1 MSTTVLAPSGLEISS
16 NTDTGESAESMLE
29 TLSNKGGDKTPRV
42 LVDKGTPV
50 KDDGEKDETQK
61 AASVLGKKG
70 GEAAAEARK
79 LKAKSGAKDPKGP
92 SVELDK
98 AAIEDAKEREAEK
111 AKKAAKGKAEGDGE
125 DEAAAEGK
133 DKKGNPRHDPEAR
146 VEKLRADI
154 AELARQ
160 KRELR
165 ESIEAER
172 RNAPPARTEA
182 PPAREARTAA
192 QPAAR
197 ATEDDPSDPRPKL
210 DDYDGDGAYERF
222 VEDTSR
228 WAARDEHRKV
238 EAKTHLETARRSYVS
253 AVQTDV
259 DTFHERVTG
268 LKKDDPGQ
276 GAAFAQFMDSLPEE
290 LLAPPSIMVPEG
302 QRRQQNLIA
311 DIAMLSPK
319 PREIYEYF
327 ADNMDDYQRIAALRT
342 RDEII
347 GEMAILKHRL
357 DAVTADTSSRREVS
371 KAGSP
376 PRSVSGTPR
385 AAEPDL
391 SGELEFDEHQRRKR
405 AAQK

>member
-16 NTDTGESAESMLE
+16 NHEDGQAMLDSL
-29 TLSNKGGDKTPRV
+29 TKTPDKTPRV
-42 LVDKGTPV
+42 LVDKGHPV
-50 KDDGEKDETQK
+50 KPEGEEKDETQK

-70 GEAAAEARK
+70 GEAAA
-79 LKAKSGAKDPKGP
+79 KAKKEAAKAKPADERP
-92 SVELDK
+92 
-98 AAIEDAKEREAEK
+98 DAKEAKPADDK
-111 AKKAAKGKAEGDGE
+111 AKDAKAAKGKAEGADE
-125 DEAAAEGK
+125 DEEETDADGKPLGKPRDDPRARIRQLAEKAKAAEERAARAERER
-133 DKKGNPRHDPEAR
+133 DEAR
-146 VEKLRADI
+146 R
-154 AELARQ
+154 
-160 KRELR
+160 
-165 ESIEAER
+165 
-172 RNAPPARTEA
+172 
-182 PPAREARTAA
+182 AA
-192 QPAAR
+192 QPREERPAPERREAQP
-197 ATEDDPSDPRPKL
+197 AKPAPDDDPEPQE
-210 DDYDGDGAYERF
+210 GDFENYADF
-222 VEDTSR
+222 VKASSR

-276 GAAFAQFMDSLPEE
+276 GAAFAEFMDSLPEE
-290 LLAPPSIMVPEG
+290 LLAPPSIMVPQG

-347 GEMAILKHRL
+347 AEMAIVKHRL
-357 DAVTADTSSRREVS
+357 DAATADTSSRREVS
-371 KAGSP
+371 RAGSP
-376 PRSVSGTPR
+376 PPSVRGTVR
-385 AAEPDL
+385 AVEPDL
-391 SGELEFDEHQRRKR
+391 TGDLDFDEFQRRKR